1 METYQ
6 GEWWL
11 CVLRLKLVAKLHVV
25 MEIILKSEKQSQAWD
40 EEINGSLAAG
50 AVRKDSSS
58 VFYQIKFCFK

>member
-1 METYQ
+1 
-6 GEWWL
+6 
-11 CVLRLKLVAKLHVV
+11 